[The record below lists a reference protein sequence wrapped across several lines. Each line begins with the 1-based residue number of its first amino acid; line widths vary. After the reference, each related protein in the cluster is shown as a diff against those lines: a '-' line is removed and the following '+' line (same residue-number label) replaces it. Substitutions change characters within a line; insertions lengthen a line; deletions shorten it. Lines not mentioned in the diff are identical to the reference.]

1 MVIWSELKEMN
12 MESLLSKNEEYMFEK
27 ELIAE
32 GCVSKINNLISNKDM
47 NKTETIEEILCLLF
61 KYYVCICNN
70 EYEEEMTLE
79 DKIEYL
85 YWEEFIDED
94 TRNKL
99 LYLCKVVDDIY
110 KIDRKNDA

>member
-1 MVIWSELKEMN
+1 

-32 GCVSKINNLISNKDM
+32 GCVSKIKNLISNKDM
-47 NKTETIEEILCLLF
+47 NKTEIIEKILCFLF

-70 EYEEEMTLE
+70 EYVEEMTLE

-85 YWEEFIDED
+85 YLEEVIDED

-99 LYLCKVVDDIY
+99 LYLCKIVDGMY
-110 KIDRKNDA
+110 KIDGKNA